1 MVMLN
6 VSTLTQGLLMASI
19 GIFFHFFFL
28 SKYPFLLWVLL
39 SFGLLGLNLKLLL
52 GRPGF
57 GYGALRITSPIP
69 LFKTFEL
76 RSVNLS
82 AASIVVK
89 DKDNPKVFNLI
100 SVCVDN

>member
-1 MVMLN
+1 MSAFEFWL
-6 VSTLTQGLLMASI
+6 A
-19 GIFFHFFFL
+19 
-28 SKYPFLLWVLL
+28 WVE
-39 SFGLLGLNLKLLL
+39 SEIAPRETRFW
-52 GRPGF
+52 
-57 GYGALRITSPIP
+57 LRCFAYHCAPIP

-82 AASIVVK
+82 AASIGVK

>member
-1 MVMLN
+1 M
-6 VSTLTQGLLMASI
+6 
-19 GIFFHFFFL
+19 
-28 SKYPFLLWVLL
+28 LL

-57 GYGALRITSPIP
+57 GYGALRITVHQFHFLKRLNCVVS
-69 LFKTFEL
+69 T
-76 RSVNLS
+76 S
-82 AASIVVK
+82 AASIGVK